1 MDLGRAFRDA
11 TVRSYIMSV
20 IYGIEFS
27 SVISACLPRA
37 TRWGWVAAS
46 GLVDSFDPGL
56 VGITRYQ
63 HFIGSS
69 YLRTTRRVKRTSQEL
84 GSGTY
89 FGFLSGI
96 FRQFIATIMIW

>member
-37 TRWGWVAAS
+37 AVATS

-56 VGITRYQ
+56 IGITRYQ
-63 HFIGSS
+63 HFIGCS
-69 YLRTTRRVKRTSQEL
+69 YLQTTRCVKRTLQEL
-84 GSGTY
+84 GSGIY
-89 FGFLSGI
+89 SRSGNI
-96 FRQFIATIMIW
+96 